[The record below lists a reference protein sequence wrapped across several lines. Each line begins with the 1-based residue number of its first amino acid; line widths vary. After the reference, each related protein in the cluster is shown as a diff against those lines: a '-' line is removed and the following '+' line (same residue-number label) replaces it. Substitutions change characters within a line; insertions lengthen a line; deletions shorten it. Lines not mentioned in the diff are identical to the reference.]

1 MFKFIL
7 LFTAA
12 ILSVIAL
19 GGLAVFAIVPM
30 AFLLLLMDR
39 KRG

>member
-19 GGLAVFAIVPM
+19 GGLAIFAIVPIT
-30 AFLLLLMDR
+30 FLILLTDR
-39 KRG
+39 TRD